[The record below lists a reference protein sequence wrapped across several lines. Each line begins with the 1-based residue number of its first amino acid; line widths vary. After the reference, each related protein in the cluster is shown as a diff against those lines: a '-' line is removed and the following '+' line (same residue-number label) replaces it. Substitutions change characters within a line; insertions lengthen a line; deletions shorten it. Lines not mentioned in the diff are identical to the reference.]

1 MRYMA
6 MLLMMGIAG
15 CATVSEPR
23 LSESQRNERVQTLT
37 TLALSYIEQGSFD
50 RAVDPLERALAL
62 APKDQEAMLAKA
74 VMLERQGD
82 VQPAQVAYD
91 QLFDAHPDF
100 TRGRQIYA
108 NFRFPPIK
116 LTPRVRRSSR

>member
-1 MRYMA
+1 MRYLA
-6 MLLMMGIAG
+6 MVMMMGIAG

-62 APKDQEAMLAKA
+62 ALK
-74 VMLERQGD
+74 
-82 VQPAQVAYD
+82 
-91 QLFDAHPDF
+91 
-100 TRGRQIYA
+100 
-108 NFRFPPIK
+108 IK
-116 LTPRVRRSSR
+116 RPCWRKP